1 MPFMTIPEA
10 AILWHISVSEL
21 RELCENHMI
30 SGAVRVHQRWFIPE
44 TAALSLGAAST
55 FLNPDA
61 PPEPG
66 GLSMAQTDLHIHSS
80 LTAGGE
86 LSPRA
91 LGRALL

>member
-44 TAALSLGAAST
+44 DATCPSEILSLGAAST

-61 PPEPG
+61 PPEQEVFPWHKPICT
-66 GLSMAQTDLHIHSS
+66 S
-80 LTAGGE
+80 TA
-86 LSPRA
+86 A
-91 LGRALL
+91 